1 MGASQL
7 KSGEVGRL
15 IAQCGLRVA
24 FQPII
29 DIDASTVV
37 GYEALAR
44 GPVGSPLESP
54 AALFAAARA
63 AGCLAEL
70 DAECRAQAFRSA
82 VASDYL
88 APHTLFV
95 NVEPEILDG
104 APLDDLL
111 SIANSAPRELRVVF
125 EITER
130 AIAARPAELLR
141 TVERIRARGWAV
153 ALDDVGADPSSLAFM
168 SLLRPEVVKLDLR
181 LVQQR
186 PTSEIA
192 AIMHAVNAYTEASGA
207 LLLAEGIETPEHLA
221 TARGLGAR
229 FAQGWLFG
237 RPGTEPSPLPV
248 ADANLPRVP
257 AELSTDR
264 SPFACLAPGTPLRR
278 AGKRLLIELS
288 KKLEQE
294 ALAQGRTAILTAAFQ
309 EARHFT
315 ARTATR
321 YRQVAERCAFVCA
334 LGEGLPVQPI
344 RGVRGAELSREDVVI
359 GEWDVIVIAPHFSAA
374 LLARDLGD
382 SGPDLDRTF
391 EYALTYRRDTCVRA
405 ASALLSRV
413 VPAVTERAIPEDLAD
428 AA

>member
-1 MGASQL
+1 
-7 KSGEVGRL
+7 
-15 IAQCGLRVA
+15 
-24 FQPII
+24 
-29 DIDASTVV
+29 
-37 GYEALAR
+37 
-44 GPVGSPLESP
+44 
-54 AALFAAARA
+54 
-63 AGCLAEL
+63 
-70 DAECRAQAFRSA
+70 
-82 VASDYL
+82 
-88 APHTLFV
+88 
-95 NVEPEILDG
+95 
-104 APLDDLL
+104 
-111 SIANSAPRELRVVF
+111 
-125 EITER
+125 
-130 AIAARPAELLR
+130 
-141 TVERIRARGWAV
+141 
-153 ALDDVGADPSSLAFM
+153 M

-186 PTSEIA
+186 PTGEIA

-229 FAQGWLFG
+229 FAQGWMFG
-237 RPGTEPSPLPV
+237 KPGTEPSPLPA

-321 YRQVAERCAFVCA
+321 YRQLAERCAFVCA
-334 LGEGLPVQPI
+334 LGEGLPVQPT